1 MGVIL
6 LKASYPDTSQ
16 EHTEY
21 KIIQNECEKVRYINQ
36 ARNEFYKRRHRSD
49 DEQVIKLEFIY
60 PDDIETYYYKA

>member
-21 KIIQNECEKVRYINQ
+21 RIIQNEYEKIRYIDR
-36 ARNEFYKRRHRSD
+36 AKNELYKRTHRSND
-49 DEQVIKLEFIY
+49 AQVIKLEFIY